1 MKRSAAPLVT
11 LLLVVFTGAAEAR
24 GQCDEMLSRSP
35 NCWSG
40 PSVSAALYVR
50 QWQGPA
56 GYSIR
61 IYIPGRR
68 TGDILVSVRDTSL
81 LIRSD
86 SEQRLGSG
94 KTTEPA
100 FVQFGRFRQW
110 LTLPADADTSR
121 MKLAS
126 RGEVIGIFV
135 PRRP

>member
-1 MKRSAAPLVT
+1 MKRSAASLVT
-11 LLLVVFTGAAEAR
+11 ILLVVFTGVAQAR
-24 GQCDEMLSRSP
+24 GQCDGMFSRSP
-35 NCWSG
+35 GCWSG

-50 QWQGPA
+50 QWQSPG

-68 TGDILVSVRDTSL
+68 TGDILVSVRNTSL

-86 SEQRLGSG
+86 SEQRLDSG

-110 LTLPADADTSR
+110 LMLPEDADISQ